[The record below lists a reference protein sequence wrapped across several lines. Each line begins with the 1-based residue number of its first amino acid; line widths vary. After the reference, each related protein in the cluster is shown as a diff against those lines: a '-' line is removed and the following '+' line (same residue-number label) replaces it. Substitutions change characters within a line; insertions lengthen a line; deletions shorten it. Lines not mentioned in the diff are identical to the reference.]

1 MTNAKLPEELFAAH
15 DWVDAAG
22 QLDECRDDPTYA
34 AEAGAELGRV
44 LGDDVTE
51 SDLRSLGAWL
61 REHHPAE
68 VEPEPYTWTITF
80 KVTAHPTIVADGFNP
95 SDPERD
101 RDDADV
107 LRHVISNV
115 DCWGEHEVEI
125 ELVEIQS
132 PPLDRILREQG
143 YDDARAADLIAIADR
158 RNAWL
163 DVDAIVDSI
172 PGSTAKS
179 SQASPRFV
187 EVWMD
192 VNSGA
197 CSPPSGAVKRADVL
211 ASLEHLG
218 FTSSRAH
225 SKVGPRGEQ
234 VFSPAAVRL
243 VLRDLEVRP

>member
-1 MTNAKLPEELFAAH
+1 M
-15 DWVDAAG
+15 
-22 QLDECRDDPTYA
+22 
-34 AEAGAELGRV
+34 
-44 LGDDVTE
+44 
-51 SDLRSLGAWL
+51 
-61 REHHPAE
+61 
-68 VEPEPYTWTITF
+68 
-80 KVTAHPTIVADGFNP
+80 
-95 SDPERD
+95 
-101 RDDADV
+101 
-107 LRHVISNV
+107 ISNV

-163 DVDAIVDSI
+163 EVDAIVDSI
-172 PGSTAKS
+172 PG
-179 SQASPRFV
+179 